1 MEPMF
6 ITLEGGE
13 GAGKSS
19 QMDRMAQWLERH
31 GHRVVTTREPGG
43 TPLAELIRDVVLHGE
58 HPEMG
63 PMTELLLIRADGRL
77 EEARIG
83 RIRQKCVNLLLIF
96 AARAQHVHELIRP
109 SLSAGKT
116 VLCDRFSDASFAYQ
130 GGGRQLP
137 VQDIS
142 ACEALAHSD
151 LQPDLTFLLDV
162 PVGLGLSRAR
172 GRGSD
177 DRFESES
184 LAFLERVRQTY
195 LERAKEQP
203 ARFEIIDAS
212 QDEATV
218 WAQIQAVLERRAR

>member
-31 GHRVVTTREPGG
+31 GHHVVTTREPGG

-63 PMTELLLIRADGRL
+63 PMTELLLI
-77 EEARIG
+77 
-83 RIRQKCVNLLLIF
+83 F

-109 SLSAGKT
+109 SLSLGRT

-137 VQDIS
+137 MQDIS
-142 ACEALAHSD
+142 ACEALAHRE

-162 PVGLGLSRAR
+162 PVELGLSRAR

-212 QDEATV
+212 QDEAAV

>member
-63 PMTELLLIRADGRL
+63 PMTE
-77 EEARIG
+77 
-83 RIRQKCVNLLLIF
+83 LLLIF

-195 LERAKEQP
+195 LRRAKEQP

>member
-1 MEPMF
+1 MAAMF
-6 ITLEGGE
+6 MTLEGGE

-19 QMDRMAQWLERH
+19 QMKRIRDWLERH
-31 GHRVVTTREPGG
+31 GHQVVTTREPGG
-43 TPLAELIRDVVLHGE
+43 TALSELIRDVVLHGE

-63 PMTELLLIRADGRL
+63 PMTELLLI
-77 EEARIG
+77 
-83 RIRQKCVNLLLIF
+83 F
-96 AARAQHVHELIRP
+96 AARAQHVHELIWP

-130 GGGRQLP
+130 GGGRQLS

-142 ACEALAHSD
+142 SCEALAHRD

-162 PVGLGLSRAR
+162 PVEVGLARAR

-195 LERAKEQP
+195 LDRAKQQP

-212 QDEATV
+212 KDEDAV
-218 WAQIQAVLERRAR
+218 WAQILVALEQRAR